1 MSKKQKIIFII
12 IFLVCFFIQII
23 PVIRSGI
30 QYNSG
35 IGFWGSN
42 GHDAIWHLSLINHIK
57 NPLKI
62 AIPIYAGSYLKN
74 YHPFFDILI
83 AFFHNISHLSSTVW
97 YFQIFPIISTFLY
110 LITSYILGKRLT
122 QKFYGGILL
131 MFFNSF
137 ANSFGW
143 IVSLIKSGNI
153 AGESLFWA
161 MQSVSNQLN
170 PPFLLSLIFINILL
184 IYITSNDKNKYKFIN
199 SLGIILILA
208 ITPIT
213 KAYGG
218 VAMYLI
224 FGFYSLYILKKDKKP
239 LLILLISL
247 PISYLF
253 FSIYNSTST
262 SLFVF
267 KPFWFINA
275 LIEAPDRFYIP
286 KIVSIRYAL
295 ENSGLIGPKLI
306 LIYGFSI
313 GAFYLGNFSWRLL
326 GIFSLKKFNNSI
338 KLPLLLTTIITAL
351 IPMFFIQKG
360 TSWNTIQFLYYSL
373 FISNIFLTIFLI
385 QKSSKIISLIVILLT
400 LIPSFE
406 TLNTYLSNPSP
417 AVLPI
422 NEIVALNK
430 LKELPSGIVLTY
442 PYDPYKKKYISA
454 PLPLYI
460 YETTAYVSAFSE
472 KTVFLEDEMNLD
484 ITGFNWKNRRLD
496 VEKFFNTNDEFFA
509 RGFLVNNQIDYIY
522 LVNGQKLSLSESKL
536 QINQIYNN
544 GQVQIYQVQR

>member
-1 MSKKQKIIFII
+1 MSKKQKIIFTLT
-12 IFLVCFFIQII
+12 FLFCFFIQII

-30 QYNSG
+30 QYDSG
-35 IGFWGSN
+35 IRFWGSN

-62 AIPIYAGSYLKN
+62 ELPIYAGSFLKN
-74 YHPFFDILI
+74 YHPFYDILV
-83 AFFHNISHLSSTVW
+83 AFFHNISHLPSTVW

-110 LITSYILGKRLT
+110 LTTSYILGKRLT
-122 QKFYGGILL
+122 QKFSGGILL

-143 IVSLIKSGNI
+143 VVSLIKSGKI
-153 AGESLFWA
+153 GGESLFWA

-184 IYITSNDKNKYKFIN
+184 IYITSDNKNKHKFIKAI
-199 SLGIILILA
+199 GIILILA

-218 VAMYLI
+218 VAIYLI
-224 FGFYSLYILKKDKKP
+224 FGLYSLFVFKKDKKP
-239 LLILLISL
+239 LYLLLISL

-262 SLFVF
+262 SLFVY
-267 KPFWFINA
+267 KPFWFTNA

-286 KIVSIRYAL
+286 KIVNMRYTL
-295 ENSGLIGPKLI
+295 ESSGLIGPRLI
-306 LIYGFSI
+306 LIYCFSI
-313 GAFYLGNFSWRLL
+313 SAFYLGNFSWRLL
-326 GIFSLKKFNNSI
+326 GIFSLKRFNNSI
-338 KLPLLLTTIITAL
+338 KLPLFLTVIITAI
-351 IPMFFIQKG
+351 IPMIFIQKG

-385 QKSSKIISLIVILLT
+385 QKSSRIISSIVILLT
-400 LIPSFE
+400 LIPCFE
-406 TLNTYLSNPSP
+406 NLNTYLSNPSP
-417 AVLPI
+417 TVLPT
-422 NEIVALNK
+422 NEIIALNK
-430 LKELPSGIVLTY
+430 LKELPSGVVLTY
-442 PYDPYKKKYISA
+442 PYDQYKKKNMST
-454 PLPLYI
+454 PLPLYA

-472 KTVFLEDEMNLD
+472 KIVFLEDEMNLD
-484 ITGFNWKNRRLD
+484 ITGFDWKNRRLES
-496 VEKFFNTNDEFFA
+496 EKFFNTNDEFFA

-522 LVNGQKLSLSESKL
+522 LVDDQKLPLNENQL
-536 QINQIYNN
+536 QIKLTINN
-544 GQVQIYQVQR
+544 GQVRIYQVQR